1 MANSEMREDIR
12 DVVDSVIFASSRI
25 GSVIPM
31 LFTPVPGSAL
41 YEEYR
46 GYLFEEMGFDRQHL
60 NCSRS
65 WSSTEGAYRN

>member
-1 MANSEMREDIR
+1 MRNTPGEDIR

-41 YEEYR
+41 YEEYQ
-46 GYLFEEMGFDRQHL
+46 GFYLMRWAL
-60 NCSRS
+60 TCS
-65 WSSTEGAYRN
+65 T